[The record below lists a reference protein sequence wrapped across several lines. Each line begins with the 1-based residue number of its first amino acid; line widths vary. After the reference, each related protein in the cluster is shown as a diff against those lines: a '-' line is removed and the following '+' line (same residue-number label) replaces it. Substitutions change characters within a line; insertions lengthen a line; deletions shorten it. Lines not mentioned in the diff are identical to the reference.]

1 LSGGFSMR
9 YIRFFN
15 ELHIGDIPLV
25 GGKNASLGEMYQKLS
40 AKGILVPY
48 GFATTSDA
56 YYLLLNENGIG
67 EKIKQLLNDV
77 DYTDTQCL
85 QEKGRAIRTLFQT
98 ATLPKVLVDEI
109 LVAYAQL
116 SSLYGSTTI
125 DVAVRSSGTAED
137 LPDAS
142 FAGQQETFLNIHN
155 TEQLLKCILEC
166 YTSLFTD
173 RAISYRSSRG
183 FDHLKVALSIGV
195 QKMARSD
202 LASSG
207 VMFSIDTESGSEN
220 LVLIN
225 AILGLGENV
234 VSGKVNADEFFVF
247 KPTLKQ
253 GYQTIIKRCLGS
265 KKEKMLYDAS
275 NHTQNVATSED
286 EQTSFSI
293 TDDEVITLAKQA
305 VIIEEHY
312 GCPMDIEWAKD
323 GLDGKLYIVQARPET
338 VQSKQHN
345 NISIEKYSL
354 NETKQLHLLTTGRAV
369 GDKIGNGHVKVIHN
383 TTEFSFFRAGDIL
396 VADTTTPDWEPIMK
410 KASAVITNRGSRT
423 CHAAIVARE
432 IGVPAVVGC
441 ANATDVL
448 HNDQKVTVSC
458 AQGDEGYVYEG
469 EIAFTC
475 KTLDFSALKQTKTK
489 LMMNVGNPN
498 EALHFA
504 QMPNDGVGLARMEFI
519 MTHSINAHPMALVDM
534 HQHKH
539 VEDEKAIRSFM
550 RPYSDAKEFFVQKIS
565 EGVGMIAAA
574 FYPKPVVIRTSDF
587 KSNEYRNM
595 PGGLAYEAIEEN
607 PMIGFRGASRYY
619 DDSYKEAYAWEC
631 EALKRV
637 RDDMGLTNVKIMI
650 PFVRTPEEGKKVIA
664 IMNKQGLI
672 QGQNGLEIYA
682 MCEIPANVI
691 LADEF
696 LKIFDGYSIGSNDLT
711 QLTLGVDRESG
722 QIAHIFDERN
732 LAVTRMLAMAIKA
745 CNERGKY
752 IGICGQA
759 PSDYPEITEFL
770 VQNGIHS
777 ISLNPDSLYKMHEV
791 VSHLEKK
798 LQK

>member
-1 LSGGFSMR
+1 MMR

-15 ELHIGDIPLV
+15 ELQIGDIPLV

-40 AKGILVPY
+40 TKGILVPY

-56 YYLLLNENGIG
+56 YYLLLNENGLG
-67 EKIKQLLNDV
+67 EKIKNILKDF
-77 DYTDTQCL
+77 DCTDTQCL
-85 QEKGRAIRTLFQT
+85 QEKGLAIRTLFQQ
-98 ATLPKVLVDEI
+98 AILPKVLVDEI

-116 SSLYGSTTI
+116 SSLYSATNI

-155 TEQLLKCILEC
+155 AEQLLKCIQEC
-166 YTSLFTD
+166 YVSLFTD
-173 RAISYRSSRG
+173 RAISYRDSRG

-207 VMFSIDTESGSEN
+207 VMFTIDTESGSEN
-220 LVLIN
+220 LILIN
-225 AILGLGENV
+225 SIFGLGENV

-247 KPTLKQ
+247 KPTLKD
-253 GYQTIIKRCLGS
+253 GYQTIIKRSLGS

-275 NHTQNVATSED
+275 NHTHNVATSED

-293 TDDEVITLAKQA
+293 TDDEVISLAKQA

-338 VQSKQHN
+338 VQSKQDN
-345 NISIEKYSL
+345 SIKIEKYSL
-354 NETKQLHLLTTGRAV
+354 DETKNLHVLTTGRAV
-369 GDKIGNGHVKVIHN
+369 GDKIGSGTVKVIHN
-383 TTEFSFFRAGDIL
+383 TSEFRFFRAGDIL

-448 HNDQKVTVSC
+448 RNEQKVTVCC

-469 EIAFTC
+469 ELAFTC
-475 KTLDFSALKQTKTK
+475 KTLDFSTLKETKTK

-519 MTHSINAHPMALVDM
+519 MTHSINAHPMALVNM
-534 HQHKH
+534 HKRKH
-539 VEDEKAIRSFM
+539 VDDERAIRSFM
-550 RPYSDAKEFFVQKIS
+550 RPYSDPKEFFVQKIS

-595 PGGLAYEAIEEN
+595 PGGLAYEALEEN

-619 DDSYKEAYAWEC
+619 DESYKEAYAWEC

-664 IMNKQGLI
+664 IMNEQGLI
-672 QGQNGLEIYA
+672 QGHNGLEIYA

-696 LKIFDGYSIGSNDLT
+696 LEIFDGYSIGSNDLT

-745 CNERGKY
+745 CNERKKY

-770 VQNGIHS
+770 VTNGIHS

-798 LQK
+798 LKK